1 VSSVVNGIATIDVG
15 ADDRVL
21 VPARDGLVEAGREA
35 HLTVRPEKI
44 TLAPPDSPASGCRLR
59 GRVAE
64 TAFLGTY
71 TSFHVHTL
79 TGATIVVHRQNL
91 AQHLFAPAVGD
102 DVQLL
107 WDAANS
113 HPLA

>member
-1 VSSVVNGIATIDVG
+1 MSSIADGVATVDVG

-21 VPARDGLVEAGREA
+21 VPAREGLVEQGREA

-44 TLAPPDSPASGCRLR
+44 TLAPATATSAGCRLR

-71 TSFHVHTL
+71 TSFLVHTL
-79 TGATIVVHRQNL
+79 TGATIVVHGRTSPEH
-91 AQHLFAPAVGD
+91 AFAPVVGD

-107 WDAANS
+107 WDASNS
-113 HPLA
+113 HALA